1 MQKSYMSNKY
11 NHPALVFGLSETG
24 LAIGRSLGKQGVKVY
39 GVSFFKEIGYYS
51 KYIDARV
58 FSHPEENN
66 DLALGE
72 LKSFCESLNEKPV
85 MFIASDVYLML
96 YAHNQDFFDK
106 YFLHNLPGKDLILGI
121 QDKYTQ
127 YKMALKANINVPKT
141 VFTDVNKPIKA
152 QVEGLIYPV
161 FIKARDV
168 NIWRVKVSGSKKG
181 FVIENEEQLIEK
193 LKFFNKQC
201 VPVIIQEIIK
211 SKDDKNIKISVF
223 IDKQGNTKLAFTL
236 KKIHQNPIHF
246 GIAVCAQSIKDEKLL
261 QLGAKLFKAINY
273 IGVGSAEFKYD
284 ERDGKTKLIEINS
297 RYWQQNSLADFCG
310 MNFPLMDYLC
320 ATNQEVLKIERFDIG
335 KKYLN
340 LFSSYKSFKQ
350 YKKVNELTFMGWL
363 KDIRGKKTISFFH
376 LDDPYIIFRTV
387 LRITLRNILIFY
399 RGLKK
404 K

>member
-1 MQKSYMSNKY
+1 MSNKY
-11 NHPALVFGLSETG
+11 SHPALVFGLSETG
-24 LAIGRSLGKQGVKVY
+24 LAIGRSLGKLGVKVHGISY
-39 GVSFFKEIGYYS
+39 SKEIGYYS
-51 KYIDARV
+51 KYIHARV
-58 FSHPEENN
+58 FTHPEQNN
-66 DLALGE
+66 DQAINE
-72 LKSFCESLNEKPV
+72 LKNFCETLNKKPV
-85 MFIASDVYLML
+85 VFIASDVYLML

-127 YKMALKANINVPKT
+127 YKMALNANINVPKT
-141 VFTDVNKPIKA
+141 VFTDVNKPIKT

-168 NIWRVKVSGSKKG
+168 NVWRVKVSGTKKG

-193 LKFFNKQC
+193 LKFFNKQS
-201 VPVIIQEIIK
+201 VPVIVQEIIK

-246 GIAVCAQSIKDEKLL
+246 GIAVCAQSIKDEELL
-261 QLGAKLFKAINY
+261 LLGAKLFKAINY
-273 IGVGSAEFKYD
+273 RGVGSAEFKYD

-310 MNFPLMDYLC
+310 MNFPLTDYLC
-320 ATNQEVLKIERFDIG
+320 ATKQEVLKIENFEIG

-340 LFSSYKSFKQ
+340 LFSSYQSFKQ
-350 YKKVNELTFMGWL
+350 YKKVNELTFKGWL
-363 KDIRGKKTISFFH
+363 KDIRGKKTIAFFN
-376 LDDPYIIFRTV
+376 LDDSYIIYR
-387 LRITLRNILIFY
+387 TLRRVLLMKMVAFFKIFK
-399 RGLKK
+399 GKS
-404 K
+404 

>member
-1 MQKSYMSNKY
+1 MQIN
-11 NHPALVFGLSETG
+11 NPAIIFGLSETG
-24 LAIGRSLGKQGVKVY
+24 LAIGRSLSKSGVKVY
-39 GVSFFKEIGYYS
+39 GISYSKEIGYYS
-51 KYIDARV
+51 KYIHARV
-58 FSHPEENN
+58 FRHPEENN

-141 VFTDVNKPIKA
+141 VFTDLNKPIKT

-181 FVIENEEQLIEK
+181 FVINNEEQLIEK
-193 LKFFNKQC
+193 LKFFNKQS
-201 VPVIIQEIIK
+201 VPVIVQEIIQ
-211 SKDDKNIKISVF
+211 SKDDKNTKISVF

-246 GIAVCAQSIKDEKLL
+246 GIAACAQSIKDEKLM
-261 QLGAKLFKAINY
+261 QIGTKLFNAINY
-273 IGVGSAEFKYD
+273 RGVGSAEFKYD

-297 RYWQQNSLADFCG
+297 RYWQQNALADFCG

-320 ATNQEVLKIERFDIG
+320 ATNQEVLKIEKFDTG

-340 LFSSYKSFKQ
+340 LFSSYQSFKQ
-350 YKKVNELTFMGWL
+350 YRKVNELTFKRWIN
-363 KDIRGKKTISFFH
+363 DISGKKTIAFFH
-376 LDDPYIIFRTV
+376 LDDSYIIYR
-387 LRITLRNILIFY
+387 TLRRVILVNMLTIYKRF
-399 RGLKK
+399 KK

>member
-1 MQKSYMSNKY
+1 MSNKY